1 MRRLRE
7 EATMALTPEQAKAA
21 EQANGA
27 AQPEEVEQSDGIR
40 LLNDEEA
47 REHFDKSARYL
58 LGISGDEFLR
68 RYDAGYY
75 DRELEDRE
83 LRGVMKLRMMENFV
97 R

>member
-1 MRRLRE
+1 
-7 EATMALTPEQAKAA
+7 MALTPEQAKAA

-27 AQPEEVEQSDGIR
+27 TQPDEVEQSDGIR
-40 LLNDEEA
+40 FLNDEES
-47 REHFDKSARYL
+47 REHFDRAARYL
-58 LGISGDEFLR
+58 LDISGDEFLR

-83 LRGVMKLRMMENFV
+83 LRGVMKLRMLEDFV